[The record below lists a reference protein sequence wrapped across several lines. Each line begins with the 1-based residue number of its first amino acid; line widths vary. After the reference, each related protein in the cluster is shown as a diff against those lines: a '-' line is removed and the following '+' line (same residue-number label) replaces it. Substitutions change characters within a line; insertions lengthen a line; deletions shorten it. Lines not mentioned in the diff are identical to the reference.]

1 MKRKIFMNSF
11 FDSLLK
17 YFGYTSWEEWFLQ
30 EAIWAIAS
38 IVIGIVAWFVFHRYI
53 RPRLGNYS
61 KSLIKKDET
70 RDFGCLLYTSPSP
83 RDRG

>member
-1 MKRKIFMNSF
+1 MNNSF

-38 IVIGIVAWFVFHRYI
+38 IVIGIVAWFVFHHYI

-70 RDFGCLLYTSPSP
+70 RDFGIFVGLLFV
-83 RDRG
+83 